1 MSGSLHRV
9 THVDLKQF
17 MMSSEYINFH
27 SENILKIISS
37 YYAIQITFNKRRLK
51 GRILSIHVAD

>member
-1 MSGSLHRV
+1 M

-17 MMSSEYINFH
+17 MISSEYINFH

-37 YYAIQITFNKRRLK
+37 YYVNQITFNKRRLK